1 MTKWLSEIQFHHLP
15 SFLSSNI
22 LSFQGS
28 DVHSKDTK
36 KTTYMYVCSYL
47 SRWMCVDRDKI
58 IYIFKNISDMT
69 LKAFKGG

>member
-36 KTTYMYVCSYL
+36 KTTYMYVCMYL
-47 SRWMCVDRDKI
+47 SRWMCVDRERENNIHFLKHF
-58 IYIFKNISDMT
+58 IYDFKS
-69 LKAFKGG
+69 F